1 MDEKL
6 KIKLKEKFK
15 DGKYDV
21 FPYIVENDLLL
32 VDLSN
37 YKNISV
43 ELINLLNEVRKERYI
58 EDQENFQLKEDIFA
72 NNYYETVYNA
82 IKRHENI
89 EELEKEDLEELKKYY
104 HMLKSVSL
112 IGVTYKEDQENI
124 SLKK

>member
-6 KIKLKEKFK
+6 KAKLKEKFK

-21 FPYIVENDLLL
+21 FPYIVDNDLLL
-32 VDLSN
+32 IDLSN

-43 ELINLLNEVRKERYI
+43 ELINLLNEVRQERYI
-58 EDQENFQLKEDIFA
+58 EDQEKYQAKEEMLA
-72 NNYYETVYNA
+72 NNYFETVYNA
-82 IKRHENI
+82 IKRHENL

-112 IGVTYKEDQENI
+112 IGVTYKEDEENI